1 MHLTSFNTARYAK
14 LDTWSDGKNKPNQT
28 QFKAKTNPI
37 KPNSKPKQTQFK
49 AKTNPIQTQFRPKQT
64 QSNPKQSQFPQCDT
78 QYAIRDTKYKPK
90 RTSAPVEC
98 GLPVTNKEYK
108 CLKFFGVSATLTE
121 PNFLRKETVMGIF
134 TKTAGFFKDRLGK
147 TRDKIS
153 KSLSSVLTLGR
164 DIDEALLDELEETL
178 ITDDIGIE
186 TTDKLITELR
196 SAFRSSQIAA
206 TDDIV
211 PFLKEHIK
219 SYWPHRDRQLHT
231 AATGPTVL
239 LVAGVNGCGKTTS
252 IAKLAYILSRN
263 NKKVIVAA
271 CDTFRAAAVEQLTIW
286 AERIGVQIVKH
297 RSGSDPAAV
306 AFDACEAAV
315 AREADFL
322 ILDTAGRLHT
332 EKDLMK
338 QLTKI
343 RDVVSRKIP
352 DAPNEV
358 LLVLDATT
366 GQNAI
371 AQAKMFTEAIDVT
384 GIFLAKLDGTA
395 RGGIVIAIKDQLDIP
410 VKFVGLGEKP
420 EDIAEFEPDTFVEAL
435 FN

>member
-1 MHLTSFNTARYAK
+1 ML
-14 LDTWSDGKNKPNQT
+14 
-28 QFKAKTNPI
+28 
-37 KPNSKPKQTQFK
+37 
-49 AKTNPIQTQFRPKQT
+49 
-64 QSNPKQSQFPQCDT
+64 
-78 QYAIRDTKYKPK
+78 
-90 RTSAPVEC
+90 
-98 GLPVTNKEYK
+98 
-108 CLKFFGVSATLTE
+108 
-121 PNFLRKETVMGIF
+121 MGIF
-134 TKTAGFFKDRLGK
+134 TKTAGYFKNRLGK

-153 KSLSSVLTLGR
+153 SSLLSVLSLGR
-164 DIDEALLDELEETL
+164 NIDDALLDKLEETL
-178 ITDDIGIE
+178 ISDDIGVE

-196 SAFRSSQIAA
+196 SAYRNRQVA
-206 TDDIV
+206 TTDEIV

-219 SYWPHRDRQLHT
+219 SYWPHHDRQLHLCES
-231 AATGPTVL
+231 GPTVIL
-239 LVAGVNGCGKTTS
+239 IAGVNGTGKTTS
-252 IAKLAYILSRN
+252 IAKLAYILSRDD
-263 NKKVIVAA
+263 KKVIVAA
-271 CDTFRAAAVEQLTIW
+271 CDTFRAAAVEQLSIW

-297 RSGSDPAAV
+297 KMGSDAAAV

-315 AREADFL
+315 ARGADFL

-332 EKDLMK
+332 QKDLMR

-343 RDVVSRKIP
+343 RDVVARKIAG
-352 DAPNEV
+352 APNEV

-420 EDIAEFEPDTFVEAL
+420 EDIAEFDPDIFVEAL
-435 FN
+435 FD